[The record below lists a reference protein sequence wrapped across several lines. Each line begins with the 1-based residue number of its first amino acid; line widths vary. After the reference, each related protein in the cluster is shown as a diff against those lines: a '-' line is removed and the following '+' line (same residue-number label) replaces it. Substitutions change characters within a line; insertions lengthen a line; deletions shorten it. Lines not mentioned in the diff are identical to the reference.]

1 MYKLKAAPKKEAKPT
16 TKAIKPNIES
26 ELIKIKI
33 SPAKL
38 GVGGAAI
45 LATLN
50 KNHHKNLFKN
60 LFNLRTIYLHNNELV
75 ELDKCLFKGL
85 TKSNVI

>member
-50 KNHHKNLFKN
+50 KNHHKDNKGAIVN
-60 LFNLRTIYLHNNELV
+60 PLRNSSILRE
-75 ELDKCLFKGL
+75 E
-85 TKSNVI
+85 SRS